1 MDIRKV
7 KSRQALQRALLTLL
21 DQKALDDISVREL
34 TDLAGVGYATFFRHY
49 PALDDLL
56 RDIAGEAVG
65 PLLERGL
72 PLLFGDARE
81 DAAHAL
87 VNHVAENRKLW
98 TQLLSQGG
106 GSVLREQ
113 FGNAARALAEQS
125 PQGAGKLPP
134 GLRAHFGVRGA
145 VDIIAW
151 WLLRRPHLSEGE
163 IVEFLVQ
170 LVIEPTS
177 K

>member
-1 MDIRKV
+1 MDLRKV
-7 KSRQALQRALLTLL
+7 KSRQALQRALLALL
-21 DQKALDDISVREL
+21 DHKPLADISVKEL

-56 RDIAGEAVG
+56 RDIAGDAVG

-72 PLLFGDARE
+72 PLLFGEARK

-87 VNHVAENRKLW
+87 VRHVAENRRLW
-98 TQLLSQGG
+98 TLLLSQGG

-113 FGNAARALAEQS
+113 FGNAARLLAEQS
-125 PQGAGKLPP
+125 AQGEGKLPP

-151 WLLRRPHLSEGE
+151 WLLRGPDHSEAE
-163 IVEFLVQ
+163 IVQLLVQ